1 MNDQGGQGRRPWIAF
16 DEIERTAADALK
28 AAGLWPSAGSLR
40 VDIEALVEVH
50 LGAVVDYGADLDRN
64 TLGYTVFDTRPRV
77 VVNRE
82 LTDLAGAPAAPLG
95 LRGRWRATLAH
106 EAAHILLHRGRY
118 GVGRSSAAQT
128 SPRGFAS
135 EDSAED
141 LGPGSWREVQA
152 NMGMAA
158 LLMPRQPFLDEVSRL
173 LDADGPVFPPLDR
186 HSTLAQ
192 RLVHALGESFET
204 SHQATELRLITFG
217 WLESGCNESAFA
229 IRSSSVSDQRN

>member
-1 MNDQGGQGRRPWIAF
+1 MNDQRGYGRRPWIAF

-40 VDIEALVEVH
+40 VDIESLVEVH
-50 LGAVVDYGADLDRN
+50 LGAVVDYGVDLDRK
-64 TLGYTVFDTRPRV
+64 TLGYTVFDARPRV

-82 LTDLAGAPAAPLG
+82 LTDLAEAPASPLG

-118 GVGRSSAAQT
+118 GVGRASAAQT
-128 SPRGFAS
+128 SPRGLAI
-135 EDSAED
+135 EDPAED

-158 LLMPRQPFLDEVSRL
+158 LLMPRQPFLDEVRRL
-173 LDADGPVFPPLDR
+173 LTVVGPVFPPLGR
-186 HSTLAQ
+186 NSTIAQQLIRGLA
-192 RLVHALGESFET
+192 ESFET
-204 SHQATELRLITFG
+204 SHQATELRLTTFG
-217 WLESGCNESAFA
+217 WLE
-229 IRSSSVSDQRN
+229 